1 MRRRGG
7 YSRGLCGDLGPRHGN
22 LDFPEFVL
30 ALTMLLTYGRHS
42 RVDPIRIGLV
52 GDGAVS
58 WVFVIAGF
66 LSNVPEGPSVA
77 AGMKE
82 AGHPTGTA
90 RSRVRCPMP
99 YS

>member
-1 MRRRGG
+1 LRRRGG

-66 LSNVPEGPSVA
+66 LSNMPEGPSVA

-90 RSRVRCPMP
+90 RSRVRCPIP